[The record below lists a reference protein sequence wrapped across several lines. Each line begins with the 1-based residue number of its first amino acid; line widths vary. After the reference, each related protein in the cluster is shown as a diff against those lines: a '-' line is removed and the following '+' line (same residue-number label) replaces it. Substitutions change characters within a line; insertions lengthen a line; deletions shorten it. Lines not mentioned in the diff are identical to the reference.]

1 MSEESIQKFAL
12 IEGKTILATH
22 CATVFKWASMQ
33 ETVLTEATQEA
44 LKATLA
50 RMYQVLEGM
59 PMVKSEKRTH

>member
-12 IEGKTILATH
+12 IEGKTILATP
-22 CATVFKWASMQ
+22 CATVFKWASRQ

>member
-12 IEGKTILATH
+12 IEGKTILAAH

-33 ETVLTEATQEA
+33 ETELTEATQEA

-50 RMYQVLEGM
+50 RMYQVVEGM
-59 PMVKSEKRTH
+59 PLTQTKRKH